1 MPQAER
7 EQQHPKK
14 LFAQGPQKK
23 KKRRPNPTQSCLCAA
38 PQLKLNLWL
47 GSGPGRWA
55 MGYGLPAC
63 QAQWNSRHA
72 RPKNKKIKERE
83 RSKQSF
89 CCLYKFWIQSS
100 IEKLNGKEE
109 WSAECSYSFLHR
121 HTHTQRHTR
130 AVVCVLYDF
139 LFYFINTFFYFC
151 FFGYAMQSSWAKLE
165 IVATCNLHC
174 PTQFQF
180 TSYSISALSPSLC
193 LTPINVLYWFL
204 NCVVIVVQIIKV
216 FRLCQ
221 ATLLNYDQTF
231 VFWP

>member
-1 MPQAER
+1 MFAYPLIFKNAVP
-7 EQQHPKK
+7 HPKNTY
-14 LFAQGPQKK
+14 AASWTGAAAPQKTFCTRAQK

-47 GSGPGRWA
+47 GFGSGSGPGRWA

-63 QAQWNSRHA
+63 QAQWNSRHV

-83 RSKQSF
+83 RDRSKQSF

-121 HTHTQRHTR
+121 HRHTQRHTR

-139 LFYFINTFFYFC
+139 LFLFY
-151 FFGYAMQSSWAKLE
+151 
-165 IVATCNLHC
+165 
-174 PTQFQF
+174 
-180 TSYSISALSPSLC
+180 
-193 LTPINVLYWFL
+193 
-204 NCVVIVVQIIKV
+204 
-216 FRLCQ
+216 
-221 ATLLNYDQTF
+221 
-231 VFWP
+231 